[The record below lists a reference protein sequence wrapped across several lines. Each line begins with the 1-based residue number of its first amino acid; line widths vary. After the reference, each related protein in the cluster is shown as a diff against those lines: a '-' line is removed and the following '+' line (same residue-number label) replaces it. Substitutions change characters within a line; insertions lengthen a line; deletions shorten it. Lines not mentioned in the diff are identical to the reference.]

1 MHSHL
6 VPLFVSSAVLPIG
19 TENCCLPR
27 SLRDVMKID
36 KRNDECSGDVGGQRH
51 SLSVLLT
58 SCHDEGN
65 SASNANGRIASLI
78 IIVQRSFD
86 SQNMLMCIFREKA
99 EGFHSKHSAEISLF

>member
-1 MHSHL
+1 
-6 VPLFVSSAVLPIG
+6 
-19 TENCCLPR
+19 
-27 SLRDVMKID
+27 MKID
-36 KRNDECSGDVGGQRH
+36 KRNDEWLGDAEGQRY

-86 SQNMLMCIFREKA
+86 SQNMLMCNFGEKA